1 MRQRI
6 NMNTQKNSRPKELV
20 KNFVKLKSF
29 CEIWKGHGF
38 VKLMTTSLLALGY
51 ASCQSV
57 GPDYQPPDP
66 MLPKSS
72 YFGKPIPKGSLET
85 EDPGNSRL
93 DASLS
98 WRAFHDPI
106 LNRLINKAGDINL
119 DVQAA
124 TLKLMESRSERDFAA
139 AAALPTLR
147 ASPFYQRQ
155 LFSENG
161 IISLGNAFLPGNR
174 QLNIPPFDVY
184 QAGFDASWELDIWG
198 HVRRQIE
205 SADAQALALVYKR
218 QDTLIATYAE
228 LARDYIELRGVQAQM
243 QIANENIKKSSES
256 LDIIK
261 TRSTKGVTPGIDA
274 ESAAAE
280 LESVKSV
287 IPGLQAQE
295 SSLMN
300 AIGLLLDEPPGALKN
315 ELSVTKPIPVA
326 PPQPPLGIP
335 SELARRRP
343 DIRKVEAELHAA
355 TANIGVAVAEFYPTF
370 KINGPIGLNSL
381 QFYNLWKAN
390 SLQYQFGP
398 SVSLPIFDGGRL
410 KSTLELR
417 ETQQKEAAI
426 SYHKTVLQAWH
437 EVVNSLNDYQ
447 SDQNKLRNIKL
458 QIAHNREVLKL
469 ARERFDRGV
478 GEFLKVLDAD
488 RSLLQA
494 ELQYTQSATKTAVDF
509 VRLYKSLGG
518 GWEERFPESEITKQ

>member
-1 MRQRI
+1 MRRYIKLCSGVYGRI
-6 NMNTQKNSRPKELV
+6 NSILACSDNLNLFITIRSNKRYISLIKPSLV
-20 KNFVKLKSF
+20 AIFLS
-29 CEIWKGHGF
+29 
-38 VKLMTTSLLALGY
+38 
-51 ASCQSV
+51 SCQSV
-57 GPDYQPPDP
+57 GPDYQAPDP

-72 YFGKPIPKGSLET
+72 FLGSPVAMQSFES
-85 EDPGNSRL
+85 DNDKNSRFSG
-93 DASLS
+93 SLS
-98 WRAFHDPI
+98 WHEFRDPV
-106 LNRLINKAGDINL
+106 LNRLIARAGDINL
-119 DVQAA
+119 DVQVA

-174 QLNIPPFDVY
+174 QLSIPPFDVY

-205 SADAQALALVYKR
+205 SADAQALSLVYKC
-218 QDTLIATYAE
+218 QDTLITTYAE
-228 LARDYIELRGVQAQM
+228 LARDYIELRGVQSQIK
-243 QIANENIKKSSES
+243 IANNNIKKAQDT
-256 LDIIK
+256 LDIINS
-261 TRSTKGVTPGIDA
+261 RSIKGIVPGFDS
-274 ESAAAE
+274 ENAAAQ

-287 IPGLQAQE
+287 VPGLRAQE
-295 SSLMN
+295 SNLIN
-300 AIGLLLDEPPGALKN
+300 AIALMLDEPPGALKE
-315 ELSVTKPIPVA
+315 ELSNYKPIPIA
-326 PPQPPLGIP
+326 PPNPSLGIP

-343 DIRKVEAELHAA
+343 DIRKAEAELHAA

-437 EVVNSLNDYQ
+437 EVVNSLTDYK
-447 SDQNKLRNIKL
+447 SDQAKLDNIKSQL
-458 QIAHNREVLKL
+458 IRNREMVKL
-469 ARERFDRGV
+469 AQERFDKGV
-478 GEFLKVLDAD
+478 GEFLKVIDAD
-488 RSLLQA
+488 RLLLETQ
-494 ELQYTQSATKTAVDF
+494 LQYTQTATKAAIDF

-518 GWEERFPESEITKQ
+518 GWEEKYPKSK